1 MRVSPISLLS
11 IALLI
16 STSILSGCED
26 PAVANKPSLPGID
39 ATPSPIFPEPSSPAL
54 IRDVAL
60 NAPVEIIHDEH
71 DIPHIFAKS
80 DRDLFFASGYQVA
93 TDRLFT
99 LDINRRKA
107 TGRLAEVFGEGGVSN
122 DIQANV
128 LGFKKWARPSLEAMA
143 KERPGDYEL
152 LLAYTSGINRRV
164 AEVLADPA
172 LTPEGFERND
182 YSPEPFSPEDLLSI
196 GIRIQ
201 FGYSSTL
208 EFDLLTTFLARTQPA
223 AFKELAIFQPGANAF
238 TMVWGTSFASA
249 LQPSIPSPLD
259 RLPQEPLELRPDEL
273 QELIDGMR
281 RFRYNLRVG
290 EGSNGWSV
298 HGDHTF
304 NGKPIVANDSHSGLS
319 DPNDLYLMHLNSAE
333 AGGDF
338 DVMGYAFIGVPGIH
352 LGHNDKLTWAATT
365 HFADMTDLWDVR
377 LDREALTA
385 ELGGFT
391 ATLDQR
397 TITYKVRGEDGKL
410 EERELVVEEVP
421 GYGVILPDELL
432 PVPSGLL
439 ARGSL
444 MLGWP
449 GWEPNTELFM
459 FLDFDRATTLDDF
472 KRAIDRQRVGMQNW
486 QAATASGHVYYTN
499 GNVPDRGPLETR
511 GTPNMIMDGKNPDH
525 LWLRGYLPKSRIP
538 KLDGTQPFLMTANN
552 DPWGH
557 TADND
562 PLNDEFYYGSFYAPG
577 FRAAELRDRLTE
589 LTERGDITREEMQAL
604 QLDQRSLIADGLIPH
619 LRDAVDNLSTMD
631 CQTEPPE
638 ESDLPPCDL
647 QELSDTLDAL
657 EAWDTVM
664 GKESREALIWRLWIT
679 FASRAL
685 LEDNVS
691 AMLFFAVD
699 DAQPVTIVK
708 LLTRAIL
715 DQNEV
720 LLGEDGERDMALAL
734 ARAVAVAKTYD
745 GVREGYWGDLHVA
758 YYTTPD
764 DLATQDPIG
773 GDDTSI
779 NVAQSRCWENEELA
793 EFCLSFAGAVF
804 RSVTVFDDNDRPVTH
819 FNWVKGN
826 GPDTQDWLDG
836 TYRQWPFSREEIES
850 GMTSS
855 AMLEVE

>member
-1 MRVSPISLLS
+1 MRESLYILLVLS
-11 IALLI
+11 SMLLAL
-16 STSILSGCED
+16 TACQD
-26 PAVANKPSLPGID
+26 AADANKPSLPGID
-39 ATPSPIFPEPSSPAL
+39 ATPSPPYPVTAAPSLTRDIAL
-54 IRDVAL
+54 REG
-60 NAPVEIIHDEH
+60 VEIIHDAH
-71 DIPHIFAKS
+71 GIPHIFAKN
-80 DRDLFFASGYQVA
+80 DRDLFYASGYMVG

-99 LDINRRKA
+99 LDLNRRKA
-107 TGRLAEVFGEGGVSN
+107 TGRMAEVFGEDGVSN
-122 DIQANV
+122 DIQAHV
-128 LGFKKWARPSLEAMA
+128 LGFKKWSRPSLEAMA

-164 AEVLADPA
+164 AEVLADET
-172 LTPEGFERND
+172 LLPEGFARNA
-182 YSPEPFSPEDLLSI
+182 YKPEPFSPEDLISI

-223 AFKELAIFQPGANAF
+223 AFKELAIFQPGADAF
-238 TMVWGTSFASA
+238 TMVWGTSFLPAA
-249 LQPSIPSPLD
+249 LQPSLTSPLD
-259 RLPQEPLELRPDEL
+259 NLPEEPAEVAPEELG
-273 QELIDGMR
+273 ELIEALR

-304 NGKPIVANDSHSGLS
+304 NGKPIVANDSHSGLH

-333 AGGDF
+333 AGGAF
-338 DVMGYAFIGVPGIH
+338 DVMGFAFIGIPGIQ
-352 LGHNDKLTWAATT
+352 LGHNDRLTWAATT
-365 HFADMTDLWDVR
+365 HFADLTDLWDVR
-377 LDREALTA
+377 VDREEKTA
-385 ELGGFT
+385 QLGGFGT
-391 ATLDQR
+391 SLVQR
-397 TITYKVRGEDGKL
+397 TEVYKVRTESGM
-410 EERELVVEEVP
+410 EEREILVEEIP
-421 GYGVILPDELL
+421 GYGVLLPDALL
-432 PVPSGLL
+432 PVPKGLIV
-439 ARGSL
+439 RGEL
-444 MLGWP
+444 LLGWP

-459 FLDFDRATTLDDF
+459 FLDFDRADTLEDF
-472 KRAIDRQRVGMQNW
+472 TAAIDRQRVGMQNW
-486 QAATASGHVYYTN
+486 QAATSSGHVYYTN
-499 GNVPDRGPLETR
+499 GDVPDRGPLETR
-511 GTPNMIMDGKNPDH
+511 GTPNMVMDGKNPNN
-525 LWLRGYLPKSRIP
+525 LWLRGYLPESRMP
-538 KLDGTQPFLMTANN
+538 RLDGTQPFLMTANN

-562 PLNDEFYYGSFYAPG
+562 PLDDEFYYGSFYAPG

-589 LTERGDITREEMQAL
+589 LTERGDITREEMQTL
-604 QLDQRSLIADGLIPH
+604 QLDQRSLIAAGLLPY
-619 LRDAVDNLSTMD
+619 LRGAVDALPAEACVAMPDEQDN
-631 CQTEPPE
+631 
-638 ESDLPPCDL
+638 LPPCDL

-664 GKESREALIWRLWIT
+664 DKDSREALIWRLWIT

-720 LLGEDGERDMALAL
+720 LLGEDGERAMALAL
-734 ARAVAVAKTYD
+734 ARAVEVAKSFD
-745 GVREGYWGDLHVA
+745 GVREGVWGDLHVA

-764 DLATQDPIG
+764 GLATQDPTG

-779 NVAQSRCWENEELA
+779 NVAQSRCWASEELA
-793 EFCLSFAGAVF
+793 SHCLSFAGAVF
-804 RSVTVFDDNDRPVTH
+804 RTVTVFDENDRPVTH
-819 FNWVKGN
+819 FNWPKGN

-836 TYRQWPFSREEIES
+836 AYRQWPFSREEIEA

-855 AMLEVE
+855 QMLTSEQ